1 MAINIVEEDGGAVRD
16 ITNAN
21 TDCPWGRYGGDCVCH
36 THGRRIPLSSLAA
49 KPIIIDRQ
57 QVTIDFHR
65 CLLINGK
72 RVRHLV
78 VNSSKHFP
86 VVFITDSGAY
96 VLEHWWQVTFDA

>member
-72 RVRHLV
+72 RGMVELRERADDLARR
-78 VNSSKHFP
+78 
-86 VVFITDSGAY
+86 DSLTGLANRRAL
-96 VLEHWWQVTFDA
+96 LEAAQLGT